1 MAVTIFAAID
11 VGSHETTLRIYEVSK
26 KVWRARNRICTP
38 HCTAWARNIFHTAYK
53 LSHYR

>member
-26 KVWRARNRICTP
+26 SMACT
-38 HCTAWARNIFHTAYK
+38 K
-53 LSHYR
+53 